1 MAIVNYKKI
10 LRKAKLDSSLSEE
23 LRNNIGQKLNFAYFK
38 RVDSFL
44 EKEKYLLSSKDISER
59 LEVCSVIAQISK
71 DYEDTYDFYCLH
83 KSNDLVWKEI
93 RAKAYFE
100 LAGDFFV
107 KNKLVESKEQLSRF
121 TFYPSYKNVMFSYL
135 KITRFGLF

>member
-1 MAIVNYKKI
+1 
-10 LRKAKLDSSLSEE
+10 
-23 LRNNIGQKLNFAYFK
+23 
-38 RVDSFL
+38 VDSFL

-71 DYEDTYDFYCLH
+71 DYEDTYDFYCLP